1 MSKVMQAITIVA
13 IGMTLGLQMAILRS
27 DKLRTE
33 DVYRKLQGIEL
44 TLGLIKDRA
53 FDDGAT
59 DFGVLM
65 EIKKHVEKKV
75 GELKEAFNSRP
86 NVLVVDTAKVT
97 PVTPGDPFK
106 LNNEEDKSDKE

>member
-1 MSKVMQAITIVA
+1 MSKIMQAITIGA
-13 IGMTLGLQMAILRS
+13 IGMTLGLQMAIVRS
-27 DKLRTE
+27 NKL
-33 DVYRKLQGIEL
+33 VYSKLQDIEL
-44 TLGLIKDRA
+44 VLGLVKDRT

-65 EIKKHVEKKV
+65 EIKKHVEKTV

-106 LNNEEDKSDKE
+106 LNNGEDKSDKE